1 MAQKVTLKEI
11 AQNTGVSLGTV
22 HRAIYGKSGVREDTR
37 QRILDEVRRL
47 NYQVDETASAL
58 KRHEKRVAVVLPRA
72 QKEERFYFR
81 GLWQAI
87 RQAAGEME
95 RHKIQYEYIESPYP
109 LSEIWRE
116 LERVYDEQLD
126 EIDGLITAADGEE
139 ASVWISRFAK
149 RRIPIVLL
157 SSHYIGDSPMV
168 SCIKGDHERCGSLAA
183 EFMQYGVKPGGGKIL
198 LLGGDERVYSNSVYA
213 RRFEKEMQNRG
224 YDLLRIN
231 GFGWEEI
238 EAPCRQ
244 CLETERIQGVFVA
257 NARNTYAVCRIM
269 TEMRLGE
276 DILVVGSDV
285 FEELR
290 PYYESGLLN
299 ATICQ
304 YQWEQ
309 GNRAVKQM
317 YEYLIRGNILQKD
330 EMMPPVLLMKNNYE
344 YFL

>member
-58 KRHEKRVAVVLPRA
+58 KRHEKRVAVVMPKA
-72 QKEERFYFR
+72 QDEERFYFR

-87 RQAAGEME
+87 RQAAREME
-95 RHKIQYEYIESPYP
+95 RYKIQYRYVESPYP
-109 LSEIWRE
+109 LSEMWKE
-116 LERVYDEQLD
+116 LERVYDEQLE

-149 RRIPIVLL
+149 RGIPIVLL

-183 EFMQYGVKPGGGKIL
+183 EFMRYGVRPDKGKIL
-198 LLGGDERVYSNSVYA
+198 LFGGDERVYSNSVYA
-213 RRFEKEMQNRG
+213 RRFEKEMRSRG
-224 YDLLRIN
+224 YGLIRVD
-231 GFGWEEI
+231 GFGWDEI
-238 EAPCRQ
+238 EGPCRN
-244 CLETERIQGVFVA
+244 CLETENVQGIFVA
-257 NARNTYAVCRIM
+257 NARNTYAVCKIIE
-269 TEMRLGE
+269 EMGLG
-276 DILVVGSDV
+276 DVVFVVGSDV

-290 PYYESGLLN
+290 PFYESGLLN

-317 YEYLIRGNILQKD
+317 YEYLIRGIVLKKD
-330 EMMPPVLLMKNNYE
+330 EMLPPVLLMKNNYE

>member
-1 MAQKVTLKEI
+1 
-11 AQNTGVSLGTV
+11 
-22 HRAIYGKSGVREDTR
+22 
-37 QRILDEVRRL
+37 
-47 NYQVDETASAL
+47 
-58 KRHEKRVAVVLPRA
+58 
-72 QKEERFYFR
+72 
-81 GLWQAI
+81 
-87 RQAAGEME
+87 ME
-95 RHKIQYEYIESPYP
+95 RQKIHYEYIESPYP
-109 LSEIWRE
+109 LSRIWKE
-116 LERVYDEQLD
+116 LERVYDERLE

-183 EFMQYGVKPGGGKIL
+183 EFMRYGVKTKGGKIL

-213 RRFEKEMQNRG
+213 RRFEKDMLSWG
-224 YDLLRIN
+224 YDLLRVD

-238 EAPCRQ
+238 ETPCRRH
-244 CLETERIQGVFVA
+244 LETSKIQGIFVA
-257 NARNTYAVCRIM
+257 NARNTYAVCRIVA
-269 TEMRLGE
+269 EMGRGE
-276 DILVVGSDV
+276 DIFIVGSDV

-309 GNRAVKQM
+309 GNRAVRQM
-317 YEYLIRGNILQKD
+317 YEYLIRGNVLQKD
-330 EMMPPVLLMKNNYE
+330 DLLPPVLLMKNNYD